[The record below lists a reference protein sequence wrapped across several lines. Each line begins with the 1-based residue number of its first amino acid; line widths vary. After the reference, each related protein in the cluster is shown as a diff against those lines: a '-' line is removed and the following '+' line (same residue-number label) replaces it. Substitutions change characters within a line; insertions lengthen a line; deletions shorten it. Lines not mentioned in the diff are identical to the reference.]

1 MVEHFS
7 PQQVDNHLTDMIIFH
22 TKMEE
27 NAVISLPDTEIS
39 FLFLFYNTN
48 WVIKSAQNIIC
59 THVKL
64 DVCTRHKG
72 N

>member
-1 MVEHFS
+1 
-7 PQQVDNHLTDMIIFH
+7 MIIFH